1 MAMDKEWER
10 YHGGPTTPRETRMH
24 VTVSKLGQIVINNN
38 LYRRIGKPAAVYIYF
53 NRARK
58 QIALEGTSPRFSE
71 AFPVKP
77 MRTTGYRIQAA
88 PFLRHHGIKITERLK
103 FVRPDLGPDG
113 QLILDL
119 TRTVVVEGT
128 KRKKKKTAPGGHRA

>member
-1 MAMDKEWER
+1 MAMDKEWEKF
-10 YHGGPTTPRETRMH
+10 HGGPTAPRETRLRAAI
-24 VTVSKLGQIVINNN
+24 TRQGLIEINKN
-38 LYRRIGKPAAVYIYF
+38 LFRVIGKPEAVYLYF

-58 QIALEGTSPRFSE
+58 QIALESTSPRFSE

-77 MRTTGYRIQAA
+77 CQNGYSLHAT

-128 KRKKKKTAPGGHRA
+128 KRKKKKPTPDGHDA